1 MDVMRR
7 IEEVMIPVDQYP
19 SVRDSSTLKE
29 AVEVIENAQLE
40 VAFRK
45 SLPRAILV
53 FDGIGVMVG
62 TVRRRDIMRGL
73 EPKYLLAKPL
83 TYRKKLFDIEVDPNL
98 SDLSGDHLVEG
109 IRDQGSRP
117 VSDVMRPIE
126 TMLKAD
132 DLVMRAAQE
141 MVARD
146 VNLIPVLKDR
156 HLVGVVRSVDVFQ
169 DLAQILI

>member
-126 TMLKAD
+126 TMLNAD